1 LRLIDLDVPENGI
14 ANINAFK
21 LAFVKTF
28 LNLLTPNKGLE
39 GPFLGGAAKTA
50 SRLRLASWAD
60 ERLLEATLKDR
71 AERSR
76 LKDLF
81 DGDLM
86 REVLLE
92 LREDKSHVYFP
103 DKCIGCATCVAACPK
118 GELVIGSVGAVAR
131 GLIDKDFIQKRSEA
145 CVFCGM
151 CAKAC
156 PTGALAVR
164 KEENGSTKKGPE
176 EKEEVESYLSKAI
189 GSTTVDDKCVHCGL
203 CAEVCP
209 QGCINVIDRKLAQ
222 DGSLKVEGK
231 TVIDQ
236 EACVH
241 CGWCEAICPVDA
253 IAVSKPFSGTF
264 FRDED
269 VCMACRT
276 CVDTC
281 PCNALFNQE
290 FGPGEIV
297 EKVTHRADACIF
309 CGACSVA
316 CPVGAITVEKTAIL
330 PEMKKKGLEKRI
342 LVKTARPTLTSV
354 LKTNRDACLGCGNC
368 VIVCPV
374 NALADPYLAAGHLN
388 ELENKPLLE
397 VENGAIMVVDQDVC
411 GSCAT
416 CSLICP
422 TEAIWLER
430 REVI

>member
-1 LRLIDLDVPENGI
+1 VNYR
-14 ANINAFK
+14 
-21 LAFVKTF
+21 
-28 LNLLTPNKGLE
+28 
-39 GPFLGGAAKTA
+39 
-50 SRLRLASWAD
+50 
-60 ERLLEATLKDR
+60 
-71 AERSR
+71 
-76 LKDLF
+76 F

-92 LREDKSHVYFP
+92 KREDKSHLYFP

-118 GELVIGSVGAVAR
+118 RELVIGSVGAVAR
-131 GLIDKDFIQKRSEA
+131 GLIDKDFIEKRCQA
-145 CVFCGM
+145 CVFCEM

-164 KEENGSTKKGPE
+164 KG
-176 EKEEVESYLSKAI
+176 EKEGSEEQEGESYLSKAI
-189 GSTTVDDKCVHCGL
+189 GPTTVDDKCVFCGL

-209 QGCINVIDRKLAQ
+209 QGCITVTDRKLAQ
-222 DGSLKVEGK
+222 DGSLRVEGK

-241 CGWCEAICPVDA
+241 CGWCEAVCPADA
-253 IAVSKPFSGTF
+253 ITVKKPFSGRF
-264 FRDED
+264 SRDEN

-281 PCNALFNQE
+281 PCNALFNRGW
-290 FGPGEIV
+290 GPGEIV
-297 EKVTHRADACIF
+297 EKVTHRIDACIF

-330 PEMKKKGLEKRI
+330 PDMKKRGLEKRI
-342 LVKTARPTLTSV
+342 LGKTARPTLTSV
-354 LKTNRDACLGCGNC
+354 LKTDRDACLGCGNC

-374 NALADPYLAAGHLN
+374 NALSDPYLAAGHLN

-397 VENGAIMVVDQDVC
+397 VENGAIVVVNQDAC

-422 TEAIWLER
+422 AEAIWLLR
-430 REVI
+430 KEVI